1 MAEQDKPKRRK
12 RTYPHG
18 SGDRN
23 VWSPFGKERMP
34 VHEGGTQRVAPPAP
48 GPRKPKPKP
57 GER

>member
-48 GPRKPKPKP
+48 APRKPKP